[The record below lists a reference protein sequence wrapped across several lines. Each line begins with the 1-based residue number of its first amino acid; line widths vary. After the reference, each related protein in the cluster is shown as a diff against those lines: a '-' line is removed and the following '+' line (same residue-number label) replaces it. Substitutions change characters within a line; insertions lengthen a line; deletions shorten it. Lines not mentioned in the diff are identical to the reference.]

1 MSKSSNIFKYVG
13 LAASIVGG
21 VGGLYFAFSDNLI
34 MTFMGVI
41 LLFFGLFAIN
51 RWLTTRDDT
60 D

>member
-1 MSKSSNIFKYVG
+1 MSKSSNVYKYVG

-21 VGGLYFAFSDNLI
+21 GGGLYFAFTDNLI
-34 MTFMGVI
+34 MTFIGVI
-41 LLFFGLFAIN
+41 LLFFGLFCIN